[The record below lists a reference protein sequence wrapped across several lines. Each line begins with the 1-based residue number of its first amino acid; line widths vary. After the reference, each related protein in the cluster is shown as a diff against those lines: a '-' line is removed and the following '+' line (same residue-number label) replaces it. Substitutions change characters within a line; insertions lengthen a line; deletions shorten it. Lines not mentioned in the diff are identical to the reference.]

1 MSEEEGA
8 MYTDGRQETDEPSGS
23 NPFEKSGAARA
34 LRRLSAVSP
43 PETFHRLRKRAA
55 VLQGTRM
62 LFESQVFGF
71 WIVLNAL
78 LRILL
83 GSHATSHATNRA
95 VVLRRD
101 GK

>member
-1 MSEEEGA
+1 MYLDSRPENEEPDGTAA
-8 MYTDGRQETDEPSGS
+8 M
-23 NPFEKSGAARA
+23 FEDSRAALA
-34 LRRLSAVSP
+34 LHRLGAVSP
-43 PETFHRLRKRAA
+43 PDTFSRFRKRAA
-55 VLQGTRM
+55 VLQGTRI

-83 GSHATSHATNRA
+83 GSRPA
-95 VVLRRD
+95 VRLAVSRRG

>member
-1 MSEEEGA
+1 
-8 MYTDGRQETDEPSGS
+8 
-23 NPFEKSGAARA
+23 
-34 LRRLSAVSP
+34 
-43 PETFHRLRKRAA
+43 
-55 VLQGTRM
+55 M